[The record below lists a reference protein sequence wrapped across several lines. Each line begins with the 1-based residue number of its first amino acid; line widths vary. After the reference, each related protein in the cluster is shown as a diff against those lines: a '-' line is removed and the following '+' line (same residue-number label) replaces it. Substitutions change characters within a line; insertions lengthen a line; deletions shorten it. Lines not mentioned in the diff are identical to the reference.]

1 METIEPYALPPW
13 QRHMVVE
20 YDLDKE
26 VATDVDIGDDV
37 NETSRM
43 RQVLIATSASARN
56 GIVGMGGVV
65 RNTASGGAD
74 GVVAR
79 YSVTLDPRDEQNA
92 YTAELEAIAAALRC
106 MPDGLRHRDVIV
118 ATRNRSALQ
127 AIAKPRQQS
136 GQGTI
141 REIYRHA
148 RRLEKGGNTIKMRWV
163 SSTNE
168 SFTLGV
174 KAKAEAR
181 KATDSGCRATKPPY
195 QARSTRL
202 RVLLAQR
209 RQHMVL
215 PESVGGYSKRLDKAL
230 PGKHTRTLYDALK
243 RRESDILV
251 QLRTG
256 MARVNRYLHRI
267 GAAETDTCDCGQEEE
282 SVDNFLFRCPRQDE
296 QRNREMMGNLSFFL
310 GGKTAEDGHKWRPN
324 LAAVRAAIKFAIR
337 TGRLDATQ
345 T

>member
-1 METIEPYALPPW
+1 MT
-13 QRHMVVE
+13 
-20 YDLDKE
+20 
-26 VATDVDIGDDV
+26 G
-37 NETSRM
+37 TSSM

-65 RNTASGGAD
+65 RNAAGGGAD
-74 GVVAR
+74 DVVAS
-79 YSVTLDPRDEQNA
+79 YAVTLGPKDEQNA
-92 YTAELEAIAAALRC
+92 YMAELEAIAMVLRC
-106 MPDGLRHRDVIV
+106 MADGLRHRAIV
-118 ATRNRSALQ
+118 
-127 AIAKPRQQS
+127 KPRQQS

-141 REIYRHA
+141 REIYKHVE
-148 RRLEKGGNTIKMRWV
+148 RLEKGGNTIKMRWV
-163 SSTNE
+163 SSTDK
-168 SFTLGV
+168 SFTLGA

-181 KATDSGCRATKPPY
+181 KATESGCRVTNPPR

-202 RVLLAQR
+202 RELLAQR
-209 RQHMVL
+209 RQRMMM
-215 PESVGGYSKRLDKAL
+215 PEGVGGYSKRLDKAL

-267 GAAETDTCDCGQEEE
+267 GAAETETCDCGQEEE
-282 SVDNFLFRCPRQDE
+282 TLDNFLFRCTQWDE
-296 QRNREMMGNLSFFL
+296 QREHMRKVDQAMIGNLSFFL
-310 GGKTAEDGHKWRPN
+310 GGKTADDGHRWSPD
-324 LAAVRAAIKFAIR
+324 LGAVRAAIEFAIS

>member
-1 METIEPYALPPW
+1 
-13 QRHMVVE
+13 
-20 YDLDKE
+20 
-26 VATDVDIGDDV
+26 
-37 NETSRM
+37 M

-56 GIVGMGGVV
+56 GIVGMSGVV
-65 RNTASGGAD
+65 RNVGSGGAD
-74 GVVAR
+74 DVLAK
-79 YSVTLDPRDEQNA
+79 YSVTLGPKDEQNA
-92 YTAELEAIAAALRC
+92 YTAELEAIAVVLRC
-106 MPDGLRHRDVIV
+106 IPDGLRHRCVII

-141 REIYRHA
+141 REIYKHVK
-148 RRLEKGGNTIKMRWV
+148 RLEKGGNTIKMRWV
-163 SSTNE
+163 SSTDE
-168 SFTLGV
+168 SFTLGA

-181 KATDSGCRATKPPY
+181 KATDSGCR
-195 QARSTRL
+195 R
-202 RVLLAQR
+202 
-209 RQHMVL
+209 MML
-215 PESVGGYSKRLDKAL
+215 PEGVGGYSKRLDKAL

-267 GAAETDTCDCGQEEE
+267 GAADTDTCDCGQEEE
-282 SVDNFLFRCPRQDE
+282 TVEHFLFRCPQWDE
-296 QRNREMMGNLSFFL
+296 QQEHMRIVDREMMGNLSFFL
-310 GGKTAEDGHKWRPN
+310 GDKTAEEGHRWSPN
-324 LAAVRAAIKFAIR
+324 LRAVRAAIKFAIS